1 MGFGPSP
8 GGKSHNIVRLSRLSS
23 WKHQQFINY
32 SSGFPTPAL
41 VNVVSLCSCK
51 SCWPETQRLPDI
63 SAENMGLFRIRR
75 VLQYRVWNHVQ
86 VPYTTREREL
96 FYREKKKVGGAII
109 KNPWLSLVGSLP
121 GKKNLSFFLLPSSF
135 FFIQALLSSPLNSGQ
150 SLSCVRLFASPTV
163 FNWGFC
169 LLTFYNHGIQY
180 SPIFSILGQRFALCS
195 SLSYESPKS
204 CWFFQSIKHFTCLLG
219 WSSEFQYPFIEN

>member
-1 MGFGPSP
+1 MPAYFRMVSFPLPLPKAWGDFSWYSLLGPCIAPRGKTHKSVKVPLWRGLPGILNSLTFSHWASSP
-8 GGKSHNIVRLSRLSS
+8 SS
-23 WKHQQFINY
+23 VSY

-169 LLTFYNHGIQY
+169 LLTFYIHGIQY
-180 SPIFSILGQRFALCS
+180 SPIFSILG
-195 SLSYESPKS
+195 
-204 CWFFQSIKHFTCLLG
+204 
-219 WSSEFQYPFIEN
+219 